1 MNLELNEELELN
13 SLEEIEENLDVEQ
26 AKGLMLI

>member
-26 AKGLMLI
+26 AKGLMLA